1 MTLLGLELSDAGILA
16 AGGNPSRLL
25 EVDGHKQES
34 PGVAIP
40 EKKRLVVGNSA
51 ASKAH
56 LFPLQV
62 INRFWDQLNTEPLKQ
77 THGHAQN
84 HAEIACA
91 HLSHIWEHI
100 KMHGDEMIIAVP
112 DYYSREK
119 LGLILGMARELSIP
133 VNGFVSLPIAAS
145 FNPCPDA
152 MLLHL
157 DIHLHRFEMVYL
169 RQDEQLTREN
179 SMAVQEINLEQL
191 YRGWVESIA
200 EEFVRTTRFD
210 PLHQA
215 ATEQELYS
223 RLPDALEIFKSQ
235 SSFIFEIAHGKHR
248 YRTPLLW
255 DLLKQKS
262 EAVYDDIRRSI
273 VKMRD
278 AYGKNSL
285 SIALQLTHRMA
296 RLPGLKDKLSE
307 IDHCE
312 IMELEPG
319 AGALGALRIWDQLGD
334 RNTGNGA
341 SFFTSRPW
349 GQAEPKVSQTIP
361 YETPEKMRPTHL
373 LYGDVAYPI
382 SQNPLFIGCD
392 PYPAGKGIYVPAQSS
407 GVSKKHCTVHRDGD
421 RIILTD
427 TSNHGTFVNDQR
439 VDGSTTLKLGQI
451 VRLGTSGET
460 FRLIACME
468 THET

>member
-16 AGGNPSRLL
+16 AGDNPSRLL
-25 EVDGHKQES
+25 EVDAQKQES
-34 PGVAIP
+34 PGVAVP
-40 EKKRLVVGNSA
+40 EKKRLVVGNAA

-77 THGHAQN
+77 KYRHAQN
-84 HAEIACA
+84 HAEIALA
-91 HLSHIWEHI
+91 HLSHIWENI
-100 KMHGDEMIIAVP
+100 KMHGDEVIIAVP
-112 DYYSREK
+112 DYYRREQ
-119 LGLILGMARELSIP
+119 LGLILGMAQELSMP

-145 FNPCPDA
+145 FIPCPDA
-152 MLLHL
+152 VLLHL
-157 DIHLHRFEMVYL
+157 DIHLHRFEIVYL

-179 SMAVQEINLEQL
+179 SMAIQEINLEQL

-223 RLPDALEIFKSQ
+223 RLPAALEILKSQ
-235 SSFIFEIAHGKHR
+235 SSFIFEISHGKHR

-262 EAVYDDIRRSI
+262 EAVYEDIRRLI

-278 AYGKNSL
+278 MHAKNSRR
-285 SIALQLTHRMA
+285 IVLQLTHRIA

-319 AGALGALRIWDQLGD
+319 AGARGVLRIWDQLSD
-334 RNTGNGA
+334 RHPGNGA

-349 GQAEPKVSQTIP
+349 RSAEPKVSQTIP
-361 YETPEKMRPTHL
+361 YDTPEKMWPTHL
-373 LYGDVAYPI
+373 LYRDVAYPI
-382 SQNPLFIGCD
+382 SQKPLLLGCD

-407 GVSKKHCTVHRDGD
+407 GVSKKHCMVHRDGN

-439 VDGSTTLKLGQI
+439 VHGSTTLKLGQI
-451 VRLGTSGET
+451 VRLGKSGEIL
-460 FRLIACME
+460 RLIACME
-468 THET
+468 PQ

>member
-16 AGGNPSRLL
+16 AGGYPSRLL
-25 EVDGHKQES
+25 EVDGQKKES
-34 PGVAIP
+34 PGVSIP
-40 EKKRLVVGNSA
+40 EKKRLVVGNFA

-112 DYYSREK
+112 DYYSRK
-119 LGLILGMARELSIP
+119 QLGLILGMARELSIP
-133 VNGFVSLPIAAS
+133 VNGFVSLAVAAS

-169 RQDEQLTREN
+169 RQDEELTRED
-179 SMAVQEINLEQL
+179 SVAAPEINIEQL

-215 ATEQELYS
+215 ATEQELYT
-223 RLPDALEIFKSQ
+223 RLPAALEIFKSQ

-262 EAVYDDIRRSI
+262 DTMYDKIRRSI
-273 VKMRD
+273 EKMR
-278 AYGKNSL
+278 AANGKNSRL
-285 SIALQLTHRMA
+285 IALQLTHRIA
-296 RLPGLKDKLSE
+296 RLPGLKDRLSK
-307 IDHCE
+307 IDHCQ

-319 AGALGALRIWDQLGD
+319 AGALGVLQIRDQLKD
-334 RNTGNGA
+334 RQSGNGA

-349 GQAEPKVSQTIP
+349 RQAEPKVSQTIA
-361 YETPEKMRPTHL
+361 YETHEKMLPTHL
-373 LYGDVAYPI
+373 LYRDVAYPI
-382 SQNPLFIGCD
+382 SQKPLSIGCD
-392 PYPAGKGIYVPAQSS
+392 PYPDGTGIYVPAQSS
-407 GVSKKHCTVHRDGD
+407 AVSKKHCTVHRDGD

-427 TSNHGTFVNDQR
+427 TSDQGTLVNDQR
-439 VDGSTTLKLGQI
+439 VDGSTTLERGQI
-451 VRLGTSGET
+451 VGLGTSGET
-460 FRLIACME
+460 FRLIACIKS
-468 THET
+468 HET